1 MNMKTI
7 ASKMLWLAV
16 TLSIALP
23 NAAFAA
29 TTPSFGM
36 AGTYGVLGSTYTN
49 TSAGT
54 TINGDVGFTTGPAV
68 APAGVHV
75 NYGAGAP
82 YAQAGID
89 QGAAL
94 TALATQVCTFNFP
107 AGAID
112 LSTDITHGAIGIYTP
127 GVYCSVGAMNIGG
140 PIQLNGNGTYIFK
153 TSGALT
159 STAGA
164 VVTTSGVT
172 ACDVFWI
179 PTQATTLAANTTFVG
194 TVIDNAGITVGANTT
209 WTGMA
214 WSFGGT
220 ITTDTTTL
228 TVPMCVVPPPPP
240 PAPATLRVVKTVVN
254 GFGGTATPAQFS
266 LHVQKAGIEV
276 TGSPA
281 PGVATPGTT
290 YSLSG
295 GTYIISED
303 TNPLY
308 TPNYSGD
315 CDTNGLLT
323 LTGGDIKTC
332 TITNNQKAV
341 NVGAPVPSL
350 PTSAVVLP
358 VSPVVPT
365 SPVVPA
371 VVSSVVSAPVVTT
384 LPTAVAPAVMAPRP
398 TPRPTPR
405 VTALAI
411 TNQPLAPA
419 FPQSG

>member
-1 MNMKTI
+1 MKTYEG
-7 ASKMLWLAV
+7 AMLSLAV
-16 TLSIALP
+16 VMSMMLP
-23 NAAFAA
+23 TVASAA
-29 TTPSFGM
+29 TTPSFGT

-68 APAGVHV
+68 LPAGTHT

-82 YAQAGID
+82 FAQAGID
-89 QGAAL
+89 QNAAL
-94 TALATQVCTFNFP
+94 SALAGQACTFNFP

-112 LSTDITHGAIGIYTP
+112 LATDITHGAIGVYGP

-140 PIQLNGNGTYIFK
+140 PIQLVGNGTYIFK

-164 VVTTSGVT
+164 IVTTSGVT

-194 TVIDNAGITVGANTT
+194 TVIDNAGITVGANTN
-209 WTGMA
+209 WIGMA

-220 ITTDTTTL
+220 VTTDTTTL
-228 TVPMCVVPPPPP
+228 TVPACVVPPPPL
-240 PAPATLRVVKTVVN
+240 PATLRVIKEVVN
-254 GFGGTATPAQFS
+254 GFGGTAIPSQFS

-281 PGVATPGTT
+281 PGVSTPGTT

-295 GTYIISED
+295 GSYVVSED

-308 TPNYSGD
+308 TPNFSGD
-315 CDTNGLLT
+315 CDANGLLT

-332 TITNNQKAV
+332 TITNIQKPV
-341 NVGAPVPSL
+341 NTGAPLPSPPAPTVVVPVVPIAPVASPIVL
-350 PTSAVVLP
+350 APVVPVPVVLP
-358 VSPVVPT
+358 V
-365 SPVVPA
+365 A
-371 VVSSVVSAPVVTT
+371 VTT
-384 LPTAVAPAVMAPRP
+384 PSARPLPRKAVLAVERM
-398 TPRPTPR
+398 
-405 VTALAI
+405 
-411 TNQPLAPA
+411 PLAPS